1 MVSAFERSFVVRRR
15 FAFVSATAADAVN
28 VAAFFLTN
36 SCTPALGYQREE
48 RAGFLYGQRCCSSS
62 DE

>member
-1 MVSAFERSFVVRRR
+1 MFFLLGVTGRLF
-15 FAFVSATAADAVN
+15 ADAVN